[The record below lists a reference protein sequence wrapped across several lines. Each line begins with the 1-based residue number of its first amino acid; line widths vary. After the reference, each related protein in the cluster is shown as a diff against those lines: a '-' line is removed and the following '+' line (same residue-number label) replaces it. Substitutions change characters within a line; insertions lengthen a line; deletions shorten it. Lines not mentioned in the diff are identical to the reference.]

1 MERDIYHTNDELKRA
16 GVAILILDKVNS
28 KRKSIIKDKE
38 GHTIMMKG
46 STHPEDVTA
55 ITGTACPT
63 RDRKSVFKVCRPG
76 KMKERMLSWQEQ
88 RDTGVR

>member
-16 GVAILILDKVNS
+16 GVAILILDKVNF

-38 GHTIMMKG
+38 GHTIKMKG
-46 STHPEDVTA
+46 STRREDVT
-55 ITGTACPT
+55 ITGTVCPT
-63 RDRKSVFKVCRPG
+63 RDRKSVCKVCRSG

-88 RDTGVR
+88 RDAGVR